1 MGTDIHAF
9 IEYRE
14 RNNGEDSWKSFSSD
28 DLLLERDYTMFYIL
42 AEARGYA
49 PNSFKAKGKI
59 PINEL
64 SLFTRDSRFLFIID
78 FSEENIIN
86 LSDCTIEEAVKYKE
100 DYGCCI
106 YYEDNI
112 PCWVDDPDFHTD
124 TWLSFSEYEQ
134 ALFYYKDYTKEM
146 PLVCYMAAYK
156 SMETFENAGYETR
169 LVIFFDN

>member
-14 RNNGEDSWKSFSSD
+14 RNKEENSWKSFSYD
-28 DLLLERDYTMFYIL
+28 ELLLERDYTMFYIL
-42 AEARGYA
+42 AEARGDA

-64 SLFTRDSRFLFIID
+64 SEFTRDSRFLFIGK
-78 FSEENIIN
+78 FSEEFEKSLGN
-86 LSDCTIEEAVKYKE
+86 CTIEEAIQYKE
-100 DYGCCI
+100 NYGCNI
-106 YYEDNI
+106 YYVDNI
-112 PCWVDDPDFHTD
+112 PRWVDDPDFHTD

-134 ALFYYKDYTKEM
+134 ALFFYKDYTKKM
-146 PLVCYMAAYK
+146 PLVCYMVTYK
-156 SMETFENAGYETR
+156 SMEAFENAGYETR